1 MTSRVPWECPAARRR
16 SPRATGS
23 RCASATA
30 RAPRSG
36 GTGRSATTTGSP
48 LRRANPLWLRGRFS
62 RTPATPQA
70 AAWIPWRAI
79 RGARRSPGAPVHPR
93 TTCQGPSRRG
103 AGIRSPRPTLV
114 PRLVSARSCRT
125 PRARLVG
132 SHGAGCT
139 RFVGRGVS
147 MGGAGFGRERDRFFW
162 QANVCDDPIDASKAA
177 GEAGRRQG
185 LRDDGGGSVGGEAPM
200 PHHLTHSLSAT
211 AGVALRAPWPA
222 GERRR
227 PLEARD
233 LQTLRGT
240 LRGAAELFRGL
251 LWSTRAA
258 LPLKAPQKLLRD
270 GVITEHRKRAS
281 RANERL
287 GLSRV
292 GTPREAPP
300 LWRTEEQRPRRP
312 RERRAAGRSTYNA
325 RGRQR
330 EAMW

>member
-79 RGARRSPGAPVHPR
+79 RGARRSPGGPVHPR

-147 MGGAGFGRERDRFFW
+147 MGGAGFGRERGRFFW

-177 GEAGRRQG
+177 GKRAGVRGCAMTAAEASGRGPMPPHPDAQPQRY
-185 LRDDGGGSVGGEAPM
+185 GGS
-200 PHHLTHSLSAT
+200 
-211 AGVALRAPWPA
+211 GVEGPVACWRAPPPP
-222 GERRR
+222 GRETFRRCEERCVVQPNFSAACCGPSGRPCPSRR
-227 PLEARD
+227 
-233 LQTLRGT
+233 LRS
-240 LRGAAELFRGL
+240 F
-251 LWSTRAA
+251 
-258 LPLKAPQKLLRD
+258 
-270 GVITEHRKRAS
+270 
-281 RANERL
+281 
-287 GLSRV
+287 
-292 GTPREAPP
+292 
-300 LWRTEEQRPRRP
+300 
-312 RERRAAGRSTYNA
+312 
-325 RGRQR
+325 
-330 EAMW
+330 